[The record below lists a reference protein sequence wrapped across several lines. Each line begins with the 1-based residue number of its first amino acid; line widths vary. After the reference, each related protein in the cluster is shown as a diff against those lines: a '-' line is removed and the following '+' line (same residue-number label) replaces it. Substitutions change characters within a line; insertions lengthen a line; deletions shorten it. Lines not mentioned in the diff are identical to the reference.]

1 MDWNTTCSQA
11 CPERADSRAR
21 LITVPRAIN
30 YSLGSLLSLFGCL
43 LVGLAIGTM
52 GAFVQAHRVVFPV
65 GSLVVAIPWGALLV
79 LLTLVLVTRVAC
91 WVVGSRLAG
100 FLLFGGWAVSTLGFA
115 LESGSGDLAISGGAR
130 QWGYVIGGALLG
142 AAAVWLP
149 LPSTGHV
156 DRGMRG
162 DRLP

>member
-1 MDWNTTCSQA
+1 
-11 CPERADSRAR
+11 
-21 LITVPRAIN
+21 
-30 YSLGSLLSLFGCL
+30 
-43 LVGLAIGTM
+43 M

-130 QWGYVIGGALLG
+130 QWGYVIGGALLC

>member
-1 MDWNTTCSQA
+1 
-11 CPERADSRAR
+11 
-21 LITVPRAIN
+21 V
-30 YSLGSLLSLFGCL
+30 LG
-43 LVGLAIGTM
+43 
-52 GAFVQAHRVVFPV
+52 
-65 GSLVVAIPWGALLV
+65 
-79 LLTLVLVTRVAC
+79 TRVAC
-91 WVVGSRLAG
+91 WVAGRRLAG
-100 FLLFGGWAVSTLGFA
+100 FMLFGGWAVSTLGFA

-142 AAAVWLP
+142 AAAIWLP